1 VSLSFTDP
9 DPVLDVAIKGTQSV
23 LESALTEPSIKSV
36 VLMSSIAAITGSAIP
51 PSNRVTEADW
61 NDAAL
66 DAVKKLGK
74 ESPGPLIYVASKVAS
89 ERAFWKFRD
98 EKKPSFT
105 MAALNPT

>member
-1 VSLSFTDP
+1 MSLSFTDP
-9 DPVLDVAIKGTQSV
+9 DPVLEVAIKGTESV

-36 VLMSSIAAITGSAIP
+36 VLMSSIAAISATGSP
-51 PSNRVTEADW
+51 SSNRVTEADW

-74 ESPGPLIYVASKVAS
+74 ASPSPLIYVASKVAG

-105 MAALNPT
+105 MTALNPT

>member
-9 DPVLDVAIKGTQSV
+9 DPVLEVAIRGTLGV

-36 VLMSSIAAITGSAIP
+36 VLMSSIAAITGIDKALP
-51 PSNRVTEADW
+51 HRFTEADW

-66 DAVKKLGK
+66 ATVKKMGK
-74 ESPGPLIYVASKVAS
+74 ESPGPLIYLASKVAS

-98 EKKPSFT
+98 ENKPSFAMT
-105 MAALNPT
+105 ALNPT